1 MARPTATGRAG
12 PGHEQAGFSFLG
24 LLFLLAGLG
33 VALAA
38 LGTVW
43 STAAQ
48 REKELDLLFIG
59 DQYRRAIESF
69 WKIPL
74 PVGTPRRLPKNFDEL
89 LVDPRFPNTV
99 RHLRRVWRDPLT
111 GFDEWGLVREPD
123 GGISGIHSLSARQ
136 PSRAAIFRL
145 STSSSGK
152 RAATATGCFA
162 SMSRRPSAKPSRLPA
177 RPLERVAGPE
187 GCRRYLNDNSQL
199 TRWVCLVIVATY
211 D

>member
-1 MARPTATGRAG
+1 MARPTATGRAE
-12 PGHEQAGFSFLG
+12 PGHAQAGFSFLG

-43 STAAQ
+43 STASQ

-74 PVGTPRRLPKNFDEL
+74 PVGTPRRLPKDFDEL
-89 LVDPRFPNTV
+89 LLDPRFPNTV

-111 GFDEWGLVREPD
+111 GSSEWGLVKEAD
-123 GGISGIHSLSARQ
+123 GGISGIHSLSTRQ
-136 PSRAAIFRL
+136 PFKSANFPPAYEQFQGASSYRDWIFRFDVEKAQREAQQAA
-145 STSSSGK
+145 G
-152 RAATATGCFA
+152 AATG
-162 SMSRRPSAKPSRLPA
+162 SRGRAGGAPALP
-177 RPLERVAGPE
+177 E
-187 GCRRYLNDNSQL
+187 
-199 TRWVCLVIVATY
+199 
-211 D
+211 

>member
-12 PGHEQAGFSFLG
+12 QRRAQAGFSFLG

-48 REKELDLLFIG
+48 REKERDLLFIG

-74 PVGTPRRLPKNFDEL
+74 PEGTPRRLPKNFDEL
-89 LVDPRFPNTV
+89 LEDPRFPNAV

-111 GFDEWGLVREPD
+111 GTSEWGLVKEPD
-123 GGISGIHSLSARQ
+123 GGISGIHSLSTGQPFKSGNFPPEYEQFREAGSYRDWVFRFDVEKAQREAQQGRQ
-136 PSRAAIFRL
+136 EAEQDQQEVQPGQQPTSGRTGGRAGRAA
-145 STSSSGK
+145 
-152 RAATATGCFA
+152 A
-162 SMSRRPSAKPSRLPA
+162 RR
-177 RPLERVAGPE
+177 E
-187 GCRRYLNDNSQL
+187 
-199 TRWVCLVIVATY
+199 
-211 D
+211 

>member
-12 PGHEQAGFSFLG
+12 PGREQAGFSFLG

-89 LVDPRFPNTV
+89 LEDPRFPDTV

-111 GFDEWGLVREPD
+111 GSTEWGLVKEPD
-123 GGISGIHSLSARQ
+123 GGIAGIHSLSAGQPFKRGNFPPEYEQFREAGSYRDWVFRFDVEKAQREARQ
-136 PSRAAIFRL
+136 AAP
-145 STSSSGK
+145 
-152 RAATATGCFA
+152 AATPPSGPPETG
-162 SMSRRPSAKPSRLPA
+162 PVLPK
-177 RPLERVAGPE
+177 
-187 GCRRYLNDNSQL
+187 
-199 TRWVCLVIVATY
+199 
-211 D
+211 

>member
-1 MARPTATGRAG
+1 MARPTPTGSAG
-12 PGHEQAGFSFLG
+12 PGRAQAGFSFLG

-48 REKELDLLFIG
+48 REKERDLLFIG

-74 PVGTPRRLPKNFDEL
+74 PVGTPRRLPNNFDEL
-89 LVDPRFPNTV
+89 LADPRFPNTV

-111 GFDEWGLVREPD
+111 GTSEWGLVREPD
-123 GGISGIHSLSARQ
+123 GGLSGIHSLSASQ
-136 PSRAAIFRL
+136 PFKRGNFAPEYEQFREADSYREWVFRFDVEKAQREIQQAAAAANRPGERAGDAP
-145 STSSSGK
+145 
-152 RAATATGCFA
+152 A
-162 SMSRRPSAKPSRLPA
+162 S
-177 RPLERVAGPE
+177 PE
-187 GCRRYLNDNSQL
+187 
-199 TRWVCLVIVATY
+199 
-211 D
+211 

>member
-12 PGHEQAGFSFLG
+12 PDHAQAGFSFLG

-74 PVGTPRRLPKNFDEL
+74 PVGTPRRLPKDFDEL
-89 LVDPRFPNTV
+89 LLDPRFPNTV

-111 GFDEWGLVREPD
+111 GTSEWGLVREPD
-123 GGISGIHSLSARQ
+123 GGISGIHSLSTRQ
-136 PSRAAIFRL
+136 PFKSGNFPVDYEQFREAG
-145 STSSSGK
+145 SYRDWVFRFDVEK
-152 RAATATGCFA
+152 AQREAQQA
-162 SMSRRPSAKPSRLPA
+162 
-177 RPLERVAGPE
+177 AGPAPRAGGRAGGAPALPE
-187 GCRRYLNDNSQL
+187 
-199 TRWVCLVIVATY
+199 
-211 D
+211 

>member
-1 MARPTATGRAG
+1 MVRPTATGRAG
-12 PGHEQAGFSFLG
+12 PGHAQAGFSFLG

-74 PVGTPRRLPKNFDEL
+74 PVGTPRRLPKDFDEL

-99 RHLRRVWRDPLT
+99 RHLRRVWRDPFT
-111 GFDEWGLVREPD
+111 GTSEWGLVREQD
-123 GGISGIHSLSARQ
+123 GGFSGVYSLGEGQPFKSGNFPVDYEQFREAGSYRDWVFRFDVEKAQREAQQAAAPVTRPGSAAGAV
-136 PSRAAIFRL
+136 PA
-145 STSSSGK
+145 
-152 RAATATGCFA
+152 
-162 SMSRRPSAKPSRLPA
+162 LPK
-177 RPLERVAGPE
+177 
-187 GCRRYLNDNSQL
+187 
-199 TRWVCLVIVATY
+199 
-211 D
+211 

>member
-12 PGHEQAGFSFLG
+12 PDHAQAGFSFLG

-74 PVGTPRRLPKNFDEL
+74 PVGTPRRLPKDFDEL
-89 LVDPRFPNTV
+89 LLDPRFPNTV

-111 GFDEWGLVREPD
+111 GTSEWGLVREPD
-123 GGISGIHSLSARQ
+123 GGISGIHSLSTRQ
-136 PSRAAIFRL
+136 PFKSGNFPVDYEQFRGSGQL
-145 STSSSGK
+145 PRLGIPLRCREGPARSPAGCRPGPSSGWPG
-152 RAATATGCFA
+152 RRGAGVTG
-162 SMSRRPSAKPSRLPA
+162 MTIR
-177 RPLERVAGPE
+177 
-187 GCRRYLNDNSQL
+187 N
-199 TRWVCLVIVATY
+199 
-211 D
+211 